1 MVHLCANGLY
11 SYHRDELYLI
21 ICGRRWM
28 QGSIDHPPLTPL
40 LTRVASA
47 IFGEGPAAQRV
58 FSSVAGA
65 LVVWLVGMAARRL
78 GGGLGAQL
86 LAAGSALI
94 APVFIYAAGVNST
107 NALDQ
112 LFWMAA
118 SYVLLSILASDGSG
132 RRPIRRWVLLGALVG
147 LGALNKYTMLLCGL
161 ALALGVLASSE
172 RKRWREPGPWVA
184 LLTALAVI
192 APYAAW
198 AWFHRIPTLE
208 FLGQRFQSARQVSI
222 GWFLLDQIKLLGP
235 LSFLIAMLGLATA
248 LRRGASAE
256 RRVFGLMFAAVLLL
270 LLAGRGKAYYASP
283 AHLPLLAIGA
293 VECARL
299 LSFARTRVRVA
310 TGALWMAG
318 GLIAFLGTLPVLPQ
332 HLLVR
337 LQLHR
342 LNPELA
348 QFANWHAVVAQV
360 GQPYNLAVPRGPA
373 ILTDSYGT
381 AAAIE
386 LLGAELQLPP
396 PLSGSNS
403 YYFWNHSPPEPDEV
417 LSIGYPRE
425 LLEQAFR
432 RVEIAGVVQMPS
444 GLDNRF
450 DFPRVIYHCQD
461 KHRLLRDV
469 WPQLRRFE

>member
-1 MVHLCANGLY
+1 ML
-11 SYHRDELYLI
+11 
-21 ICGRRWM
+21 
-28 QGSIDHPPLTPL
+28 GSIDHSPLTPL

-47 IFGEGPAAQRV
+47 VFGEGPAAQRV

-118 SYVLLSILASDGSG
+118 SYELLSILASDDSED

-172 RKRWREPGPWVA
+172 RDRWREPGPWVA
-184 LLTALAVI
+184 LLTALAVV

-198 AWFHRIPTLE
+198 ARFHRIPTLE
-208 FLGQRFQSARQVSI
+208 FLGQRFQSARQEVSV

-235 LSFLIAMLGLATA
+235 LSFLMAMVGLATA
-248 LRRGASAE
+248 LRRRASAE
-256 RRVFGLMFAAVLLL
+256 RRVFGLAFAAVLLL
-270 LLAGRGKAYYASP
+270 LLAGGSKAYYASP
-283 AHLPLLAIGA
+283 AYLPLLAIGA

-299 LSFARTRVRVA
+299 LSFGRTRVRVA
-310 TGALWMAG
+310 ICALWIAG

-332 HLLVR
+332 HVLVR

-342 LNPELA
+342 LNRELV
-348 QFANWHAVVAQV
+348 QFADWHAVVAQV
-360 GQPYNLAVPRGPA
+360 GQAYDLAVPRRPA

-386 LLGAELQLPP
+386 LLGAELHLPP

-403 YYFWNHSPPEPDEV
+403 YYFWNRSPPEPDEV

-425 LLEQAFR
+425 LLEQAFG

-461 KHRLLRDV
+461 KHRALRDI